1 MAGGNSYNDLRE
13 KVARLEAILGLT
25 DDDGNM
31 VAVLTQIQNIND
43 AMQAYRGTVD
53 VQLTDLLGFRDTV
66 GTLVEGLKK
75 ENEDLKAEVTILR
88 LAVANMPR
96 GGEEHAKIKVP
107 EPKSFDGVRGAKE
120 LENFLWD
127 LEHYFATA
135 HVHTN
140 DKLTIAVRYF
150 RGDAILWWRTKNADD
165 ESANRPKVD
174 TWEKLK
180 DALREKFLP
189 SNSSWVARD
198 RLKRLKQVGSIR
210 EYVKEFT
217 SLLLDIQNMSDEDKL
232 HNFISGM
239 QGWAQN
245 ELRR

>member
-1 MAGGNSYNDLRE
+1 M
-13 KVARLEAILGLT
+13 
-25 DDDGNM
+25 
-31 VAVLTQIQNIND
+31 
-43 AMQAYRGTVD
+43 
-53 VQLTDLLGFRDTV
+53 
-66 GTLVEGLKK
+66 
-75 ENEDLKAEVTILR
+75 
-88 LAVANMPR
+88 
-96 GGEEHAKIKVP
+96 
-107 EPKSFDGVRGAKE
+107 
-120 LENFLWD
+120 WD

-140 DKLTIAVRYF
+140 DKLTMAVRYF

-198 RLKRLKQVGSIR
+198 RLKRLKQVGSIH

-245 ELRR
+245 ELRRQKVQDLPSAIAAADALINF